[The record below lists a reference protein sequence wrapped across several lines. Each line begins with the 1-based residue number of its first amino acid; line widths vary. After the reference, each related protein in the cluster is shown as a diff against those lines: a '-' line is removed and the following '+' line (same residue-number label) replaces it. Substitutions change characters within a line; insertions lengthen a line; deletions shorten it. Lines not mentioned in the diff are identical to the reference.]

1 MAITTKARA
10 KGLLREIR
18 ALLADKSL
26 PEDLHTALDAA
37 DAALKKTWADLEA
50 DAKKEPPAD
59 DAPAEDG
66 VQAETQEA
74 DISHA
79 TVGDLLRKA
88 LRDEDPERY
97 AWVSD
102 IYDSWFVYQVD
113 EQGATYK
120 RSYVIDDQG
129 QVTLGAPQA
138 VIPTM
143 VYLPVEEAG
152 RFFGPAGPQN
162 DRSTDPLQETGQEP
176 GQPLFG
182 EIVPLIER
190 AVRTDGTVPIKMIAP
205 GWGSSGYYSADLLK
219 RDGPNAFPAGT
230 QMFWNHATPTEEA
243 ERPEG
248 ALENL
253 AAVTTST
260 PTFQET
266 GVAGPGL
273 YADAKVFSGYASAL
287 DELAP
292 YIGVSIR
299 GRGVVK
305 AGEVAGRKGLIV
317 EKLLPGRSVDFVTTP
332 GAGGQ
337 VLSLFEAARS
347 GREASLPPAAQN
359 DKGGQGMNEQEIAAL
374 QEAKLAAE
382 TELARLRE
390 ALLLREAR
398 DVAAA
403 ELSKIEMPDVTR
415 SRLVDVLAARP
426 VVNEGKLDGEA
437 FRARIAEVAKDE
449 LTYLAGVT
457 GSGRIVGMGGTG
469 GTEPTAEEIEKR
481 LASAFVNLGLSESL
495 AQKAA
500 RGR

>member
-1 MAITTKARA
+1 MAITTKART

-18 ALLADKSL
+18 ALLADKAL
-26 PEDLHTALDAA
+26 PEELHTALEAA

-50 DAKKEPPAD
+50 DAKKELPAD

-66 VQAETQEA
+66 AQAETQEA

-88 LRDEDPERY
+88 LRAEDPERY

-102 IYDSWFVYQVD
+102 IYDTWLVYQVD
-113 EQGATYK
+113 EEGGAYK

-143 VYLPVEEAG
+143 VYLPVAVAG
-152 RFFGPAGPQN
+152 RFFGPAG
-162 DRSTDPLQETGQEP
+162 DKATEALQETGPAQ
-176 GQPLFG
+176 GQPLLG

-230 QMFWNHATPTEEA
+230 QMFWDHATPTEEA

-248 ALENL
+248 SLANL

-260 PTFQET
+260 PTFQEA

-273 YADAKVFSGYASAL
+273 YADARVFSGYAQAL

-305 AGEVAGRKGLIV
+305 AGEADGRKGLIV

-347 GREASLPPAAQN
+347 GVRDQGAGGRNQEANVTEDEL
-359 DKGGQGMNEQEIAAL
+359 KAL
-374 QEAKLAAE
+374 QEAKGTAE
-382 TELARLRE
+382 AEVARLRE

-398 DVAAA
+398 DVVAA
-403 ELSKIEMPDVTR
+403 ELGKIEMPDVTR
-415 SRLVDVLAARP
+415 ARLVEVLAARP
-426 VVNEGKLDGEA
+426 VVKEGKLDGEA
-437 FRARIAEVAKDE
+437 FRVRIAEVAQDE

-457 GSGRIVGMGGTG
+457 GSGRIVGMGATG
-469 GTEPTAEEIEKR
+469 GTEATAADVEKR
-481 LASAFVNLGLSESL
+481 LAEAFLDLGLSESL

-500 RGR
+500 KGR